1 MEPSPVVDNWESAIA
16 ELLGELSSTQQEL
29 LNLLAEKRP
38 LLVAGDAAGL
48 AALEGREGELLA
60 RLEACQQRR
69 ADLLAQAKTQGKPS
83 TSVRRLV
90 GSLSRAE
97 RTAVEGSLREA
108 AARSRL
114 LQHQSL
120 TNWVIVQRNLI
131 HLAQMLEIIAT
142 RGRPKP
148 TYGKEASAAPS
159 GAFVDQA
166 A

>member
-1 MEPSPVVDNWESAIA
+1 M
-16 ELLGELSSTQQEL
+16 LGELSSTQQEL
-29 LNLLAEKRP
+29 LDLLAEKRP
-38 LLVAGDAAGL
+38 LLVTADAVGL
-48 AALEGREGELLA
+48 AALEGREAELFA

-90 GSLSRAE
+90 GSLSRPE
-97 RTAVEGSLREA
+97 RMGVESSLQQVT
-108 AARSRL
+108 ARSRL

-142 RGRPKP
+142 RGRPQP
-148 TYGKEASAAPS
+148 TYGKDAPAAPS